1 MKITKV
7 SPQKNNNSRVNVFVD
22 DIYRFSLD
30 GAEAILKGIKEGKEV
45 SSKDIENLIMDSEY
59 SKARDTAFNILSR
72 KSITSASLT
81 DSLIQKGYDSV
92 VAYEV
97 IGELTELGYI
107 DDESYGI
114 MFLEYCH
121 EKMWGKK
128 KIRYE
133 MKQKGLSDDIIENI
147 LQSYNEDD
155 YLADMA
161 DLIISKYS
169 ACDLGDMKTKAK
181 ITRFFASR
189 GFDFS
194 KIDSEINLAK
204 EISGE

>member
-97 IGELTELGYI
+97 IRELTELGYI

-169 ACDLGDMKTKAK
+169 ARDLGDMKTKAK

-194 KIDSEINLAK
+194 KIDSAINLAK